1 MIGPGERSKFPLP
14 EALSRTDLER
24 KIAAAYPA
32 EFGRW
37 LASQIRPAILP
48 WPRPEPADPTVS
60 RFGGKPLAPR
70 DWTWPDYYD
79 EPMLFIAQIDCAAL
93 QGTAVASL
101 LPPDG
106 LLSFFGDPDLSGGSD
121 FGGGKERGAVFHW
134 PRGTELVMRDPP
146 EPDIE
151 IVPCAGIEFL
161 ETLALP
167 HLFSSIVERHAKGGV
182 DDRDFRMRYPERN
195 GIDRMADG
203 TKVSPDNMS
212 QLFGWPRWVQN
223 ELYAPDTR
231 AKWRLLLQV
240 GTYDNGVKSRWWG
253 PGGSLYFMI
262 RETDLAARR
271 FDRVEF
277 DAQFS

>member
-1 MIGPGERSKFPLP
+1 MIEPGERSKFPLP
-14 EALSRTDLER
+14 RALSCADLEQ
-24 KIAAAYPA
+24 KVAAAYPD

-48 WPRPEPADPTVS
+48 WPRPEPTNPAVS
-60 RFGGKPLAPR
+60 RFGGKPLAPK
-70 DWTWPDYYD
+70 DWTWPAYDD
-79 EPMLFIAQIDCAAL
+79 EPMLFIAQIDCAVL
-93 QGTAVASL
+93 QGTAIASL

-134 PRGTELVMRDPP
+134 PRETELVTRDPP

-161 ETLALP
+161 ETFTLP
-167 HLFSSIVERHAKGGV
+167 HLFSSVVERQAKGGV
-182 DDRDFRMRYPERN
+182 DDRDFRMRYPERR
-195 GIDRMADG
+195 GFSSLADG

-212 QLFGWPRWVQN
+212 QFLGWPQWVQN

-240 GTYDNGVKSRWWG
+240 GTYDNGVKNHWWG